1 MRSGQS
7 RDGLTLGHQRALLRL
22 LEPIGVKEG
31 GEAASPMPLAPL
43 VRHPR
48 VAKGLL
54 DPRPAIGEED
64 IQVRVGEP
72 RFEVRLDRCPGRR
85 RPRHGLSPVAVA
97 SPAGASPASGF
108 GSGPPVDQDPRRG
121 ASEAHARPTS
131 PATAL
136 GPVPTGGRE
145 TSLRPACRDVG
156 TGAQAPHI
164 APTRPV
170 SRAIFLQILH
180 RAFGDRPRYPCRSA
194 VPATAAPGA
203 GSHGPSSRGARR
215 PRGQRIYRVSAVA
228 RPMAPALGR
237 PDEWR
242 RQFRCRHISA

>member
-1 MRSGQS
+1 MLPTNCFHNQKAGK
-7 RDGLTLGHQRALLRL
+7 
-22 LEPIGVKEG
+22 P
-31 GEAASPMPLAPL
+31 AASRPSLFPSSSPLAYSS
-43 VRHPR
+43 
-48 VAKGLL
+48 
-54 DPRPAIGEED
+54 PA
-64 IQVRVGEP
+64 Q
-72 RFEVRLDRCPGRR
+72 R
-85 RPRHGLSPVAVA
+85 RPRHGLSPAAVA
-97 SPAGASPASGF
+97 SPAGASPPPASGR
-108 GSGPPVDQDPRRG
+108 GRHWTRARG
-121 ASEAHARPTS
+121 AANRRHAPAQPAPRQRSARSRRAAGRPHSDQPAGTS
-131 PATAL
+131 GRAPRL
-136 GPVPTGGRE
+136 PT
-145 TSLRPACRDVG
+145 LP
-156 TGAQAPHI
+156 
-164 APTRPV
+164 PTRPV